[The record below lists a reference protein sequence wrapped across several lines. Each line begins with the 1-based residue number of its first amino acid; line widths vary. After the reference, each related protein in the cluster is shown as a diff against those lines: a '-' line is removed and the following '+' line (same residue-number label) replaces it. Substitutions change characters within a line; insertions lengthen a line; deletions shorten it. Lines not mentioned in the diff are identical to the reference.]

1 MSSYIP
7 PPFDHYG
14 TTFWLPSQIEPTVA
28 LIGASIPG
36 IRQGITRV
44 WKMYSDKDDGG
55 SRSRSTIGTGITR
68 CQTTHIASHEAS
80 SEEVLQLQRKFV
92 PFEDWGGPGG
102 SCVGGVEV

>member
-1 MSSYIP
+1 MSNYIP

-44 WKMYSDKDDGG
+44 LKTYSDKDQT
-55 SRSRSTIGTGITR
+55 SKSRSTLETGITR

-92 PFEDWGGPGG
+92 PFEDWGCSGKACAGG
-102 SCVGGVEV
+102 CV